1 MINELKKLLKDQQ
14 THLKNLLVLLE
25 VQCKMIMA
33 KDVFGL
39 ECIVE
44 KVENE
49 SKYIANIEVS
59 RRKLIGNESLVK
71 FIHESND
78 SELKNLYNKLLS
90 TLQETIQKKD
100 TNELLIKQQLT
111 FTNKMLNIMNP
122 DRQVKTYNSYGSLSK

>member
-1 MINELKKLLKDQQ
+1 MINELKKLLKEQQ

-78 SELKNLYNKLLS
+78 SELENLYNKLLS

-122 DRQVKTYNSYGSLSK
+122 DRQIKTYNSYGSLSK

>member
-1 MINELKKLLKDQQ
+1 MINELKKLLKEQQ
-14 THLKNLLVLLE
+14 AHLKNLLVLLE

-78 SELKNLYNKLLS
+78 GELENLYNKLLS

-122 DRQVKTYNSYGSLSK
+122 DRQIKTYNSYGSLSK